1 MNKENE
7 IISWNEL
14 KSKLKQKYPQL
25 SNSDLQWRNTT
36 QKDIIEMIASKLGKT
51 TSDLEEEILLFES

>member
-7 IISWNEL
+7 IIYWNEL
-14 KSKLKQKYPQL
+14 KSKLKQRYPQL

-36 QKDIIEMIASKLGKT
+36 QKDILEMIASKLGKT
-51 TSDLEEEILLFES
+51 TSDLEEEMLLFE